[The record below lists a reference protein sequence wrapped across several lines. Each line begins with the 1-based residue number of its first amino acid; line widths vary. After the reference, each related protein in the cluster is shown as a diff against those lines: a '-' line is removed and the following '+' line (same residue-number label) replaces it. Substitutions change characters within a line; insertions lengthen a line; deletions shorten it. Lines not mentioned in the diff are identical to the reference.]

1 MFDSGLVHALEF
13 WDIFEM
19 DLWIIFLVAFS
30 ANLYYNL
37 EDCILTYSEE
47 NV

>member
-30 ANLYYNL
+30 ANLYYNS

-47 NV
+47 KV